1 MLRRNLLNISKRAT
15 SASFDV
21 KPYDLHKIE
30 NGPSY
35 ENLPM
40 TKDEGLEYYRQ
51 MQTIRR
57 MELKADQ
64 LYKQKVIRG
73 FCHLYDGQEAIAVG
87 MEAALQ
93 PGDSIIT
100 SYRAHGWTYTRG
112 AKPRAIL
119 AELFGREM
127 GCAQGK
133 TSAPT
138 STKDKAPAPASAAP
152 QSASAPLD
160 QQPHLLGNEAASH
173 EKQDG
178 EDSKAGETVLASK
191 LLEPDAQR
199 ITTESHTEAAD
210 SKLQAE
216 VQPFQEILAPVA
228 LPSPAEEDADSPS
241 KPHQALALEEQ
252 QAPKAA
258 ANAFRLGDLVEVR
271 DNGHCAEWKPAVVS
285 CLQPLKVKVYGWS
298 FSTTW
303 DEVRKSEEAPS
314 SVAQDELKAATLR
327 NAAPS
332 DDHSHLP
339 SDAKTIAEH
348 AAGKPVGKPV
358 EKTKRLERNCCC

>member
-1 MLRRNLLNISKRAT
+1 
-15 SASFDV
+15 
-21 KPYDLHKIE
+21 
-30 NGPSY
+30 
-35 ENLPM
+35 
-40 TKDEGLEYYRQ
+40 
-51 MQTIRR
+51 
-57 MELKADQ
+57 
-64 LYKQKVIRG
+64 
-73 FCHLYDGQEAIAVG
+73 
-87 MEAALQ
+87 
-93 PGDSIIT
+93 
-100 SYRAHGWTYTRG
+100 
-112 AKPRAIL
+112 
-119 AELFGREM
+119 M

-152 QSASAPLD
+152 QAAPAPLD

-173 EKQDG
+173 EKQHG
-178 EDSKAGETVLASK
+178 EAGETVLASK
-191 LLEPDAQR
+191 PLEPDAQH
-199 ITTESHTEAAD
+199 IATESHTEAAD

-216 VQPFQEILAPVA
+216 VQPSTLQAKESFQEIVGPVA
-228 LPSPAEEDADSPS
+228 TASPAEEDAASPR
-241 KPHQALALEEQ
+241 KPRQASALEQ
-252 QAPKAA
+252 QEASKAA
-258 ANAFRLGDLVEVR
+258 ADPAASAVGEGFSLGDLVEVR

-339 SDAKTIAEH
+339 SDAKTIAEQ
-348 AAGKPVGKPV
+348 AADKPVEKPA
-358 EKTKRLERNCCC
+358 EKTKRLERNSCC